1 MRSPSTNEIAAEWR
15 CGEVACASHL
25 HTCETAATIASI
37 GRGQHTDEM
46 RGSPRAL
53 PKEDLPLAASG
64 ELGKGLR
71 ESSEEILAK
80 VGTLLMGSCCL
91 LPEKSVTT
99 SSLLVKSAA
108 G

>member
-53 PKEDLPLAASG
+53 PKEDLPLAADG
-64 ELGKGLR
+64 ELAWK
-71 ESSEEILAK
+71 SENAK

-91 LPEKSVTT
+91 FLEKLVTT
-99 SSLLVKSAA
+99 SSLLVKNAA
-108 G
+108 C